1 MHRVWIGVDSGVS
14 VKKLRPKVCTHDLPM
29 PRIKSLLAIALLLS
43 TQGSAA
49 AAA

>member
-1 MHRVWIGVDSGVS
+1 MQRVWIGVDSGVS
-14 VKKLRPKVCTHDLPM
+14 VKKLRPKVCTHDLPT
-29 PRIKSLLAIALLLS
+29 PRIKKLLVIALALF